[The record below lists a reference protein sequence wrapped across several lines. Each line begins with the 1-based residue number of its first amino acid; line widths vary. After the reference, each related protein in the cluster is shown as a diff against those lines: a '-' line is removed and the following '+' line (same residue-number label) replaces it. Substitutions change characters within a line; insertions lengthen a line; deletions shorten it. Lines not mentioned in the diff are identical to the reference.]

1 MFKAIQKLRENGV
14 IGINERNINYV
25 APNNPRKLLRL
36 VDDKLETK
44 RVAQAA
50 MIPTP
55 ELFGVVRDARDMK
68 NLPALLTR
76 DDGFVIKPAQGSQGK
91 GILVVDSPLRGGW
104 RMASGRRITMDVI
117 RFQINNILSGMY
129 SLGGQT
135 DVAMIEYRVKFDD
148 VFGKISFKGVPD
160 IRVIVLRG
168 IPVFAMLR
176 LPTAESDGKA
186 NLHRGGVGVGVD
198 IATGLTRRAM
208 QHDQLI
214 ELHPDTAHPLENVQA
229 PYWDDILM
237 MAARSYDVTKLGYI
251 GVDIVLDRDRGPLLL
266 ELNGRPGISIQIA
279 NRRGMRFVLQEAEKL
294 SRENHNAA
302 RRVEIAKELAGAA
315 PAAASTTAPA
325 GDKSDPEVPSVSG
338 QN

>member
-1 MFKAIQKLRENGV
+1 MLGMYRKFQKNGV
-14 IGINERNINYV
+14 IGINERNVNFV
-25 APNNPRKLLRL
+25 SPNNPRKLLRL

-44 RVAQAA
+44 RLAEAA
-50 MIPTP
+50 MIPAP

-68 NLPALLTR
+68 KLPDLIDR
-76 DDGFVIKPAQGSQGK
+76 PDGFVIKPAQGSQGK
-91 GILVVDSPLRGGW
+91 GIIVVDSPLGEGW
-104 RMASGRRITMDVI
+104 RMSSGRRIKMEFL

-129 SLGGQT
+129 SLGGQP

-160 IRVIVLRG
+160 IRVIVYRG

-198 IATGLTRRAM
+198 IASGMTMRAM

-237 MAARSYDVTKLGYI
+237 MAARSYDVTGLGYI
-251 GVDIVLDRDRGPLLL
+251 GVDVVLDRERGPMLL

-279 NRRGMRFVLQEAEKL
+279 NRRGMRFVLKEAEKIAL
-294 SRENHNAA
+294 ENHPAA
-302 RRVEIAKELAGAA
+302 KRVEIAKDLAGYA
-315 PAAASTTAPA
+315 PSDTAKIEPQPDLTETQSA
-325 GDKSDPEVPSVSG
+325 
-338 QN
+338 

>member
-1 MFKAIQKLRENGV
+1 MFKAIRKLRENGV

-25 APNNPRKLLRL
+25 NPNNPRKLLRL

-44 RVAQAA
+44 RVAQGA

-68 NLPALLTR
+68 NLPGLLTR

-91 GILVVDSPLRGGW
+91 GIIVVDSPLRGGW
-104 RMASGRRITMDVI
+104 RMASGRRITMDVV

-129 SLGGQT
+129 SLGGQA
-135 DVAMIEYRVKFDD
+135 DAAMIEYRVKFDD

-198 IATGLTRRAM
+198 IASGLTQRAM

-237 MAARSYDVTKLGYI
+237 MAARSYDVTGLGYI
-251 GVDIVLDRDRGPLLL
+251 GVDIVLDRERGPLLL

-279 NRRGMRFVLQEAEKL
+279 NRRGMRFVLQKAEKIAL
-294 SRENHNAA
+294 EKHSAA
-302 RRVEIAKELAGAA
+302 RRIEIAKELAGESPVSTAEVEPTPVEGA
-315 PAAASTTAPA
+315 P
-325 GDKSDPEVPSVSG
+325 SDPSASA
-338 QN
+338 

>member
-1 MFKAIQKLRENGV
+1 MLTAYRNLRRNGV
-14 IGINERNINYV
+14 MGINERNISYV
-25 APNNPRKLLRL
+25 NPNNPRKLLRL
-36 VDDKLETK
+36 VNDKMETK
-44 RVAQAA
+44 RLAKAA

-68 NLPALLTR
+68 RLPSMLER
-76 DDGFVIKPAQGSQGK
+76 DEGCVIKPAQGSQGK
-91 GILVVDSPLRGGW
+91 GILVIETPLRGGW
-104 RMASGRRITMDVI
+104 KLSSGKRVTLDMI
-117 RFQINNILSGMY
+117 RFQINNIISGMY

-160 IRVIVLRG
+160 IRVIVLKG
-168 IPVFAMLR
+168 VPVFGMLR

-198 IATGLTRRAM
+198 IATGKTMRAM

-214 ELHPDTAHPLENVQA
+214 ELHPDTAHPLENVQT
-229 PYWDDILM
+229 PYWDDILL

-251 GVDIVLDRDRGPLLL
+251 GVDIVLDRERGPMLL

-279 NRRGMRFVLQEAEKL
+279 NRRGMRFVLKEAA
-294 SRENHNAA
+294 NIAA
-302 RRVEIAKELAGAA
+302 QNLPAAERIAAAKGLAKAVPPPIA
-315 PAAASTTAPA
+315 PAALQPSA
-325 GDKSDPEVPSVSG
+325 G
-338 QN
+338 

>member
-1 MFKAIQKLRENGV
+1 MLKAIRKLRENGV
-14 IGINERNINYV
+14 IGINERNVNYV
-25 APNNPRKLLRL
+25 NPNNPRKLLRL

-55 ELFGVVRDARDMK
+55 DLFGVVRNARDMK
-68 NLPALLTR
+68 NLPELLMR

-91 GILVVDSPLRGGW
+91 GIIVVDSPLRGGW

-135 DVAMIEYRVKFDD
+135 DAAMIEYRVKFDD

-186 NLHRGGVGVGVD
+186 NLHRGGVGVGID
-198 IATGLTRRAM
+198 IATGFTRQAM

-237 MAARSYDVTKLGYI
+237 MAARSYDVTGLGYI
-251 GVDIVLDRDRGPLLL
+251 GVDIVLDRERGPLLL

-279 NRRGMRFVLQEAEKL
+279 NRRGMRSVLQQADRISL
-294 SRENHNAA
+294 ENHPAA
-302 RRVEIAKELAGAA
+302 RRVEIAKEMARGAEEIPPADAPPSADNA
-315 PAAASTTAPA
+315 PAPSPSA
-325 GDKSDPEVPSVSG
+325 GG
-338 QN
+338 